1 MTAMFE
7 NRTDAGR
14 QLGAALSQ
22 HQGSQP
28 LVLAIPRGGVEVAY
42 QVAIGLA
49 ADLSLVVVRKLPFPD
64 NPEAGFGA
72 LAEDGSLYFLP
83 GANQRLPPS
92 VILGI
97 VQEQQAEVARRVEVL
112 RGGDPL
118 PELRRRHVILVDDG
132 IAMGSTTQAAVKCC
146 RSLGASRVTV
156 AAPVASPGARTS
168 LEASADEVVVLLCP
182 SFFRAVAEFYRD
194 WYDVPDQE
202 VIGIMADARQSG
214 LLAQEK
220 GDHDERTGHR

>member
-1 MTAMFE
+1 MFQ

-14 QLGAALSQ
+14 QLGVALSQ
-22 HQGSQP
+22 YHATHSI
-28 LVLAIPRGGVEVAY
+28 VLAIPRGGVEVAH
-42 QVAIGLA
+42 QVAKSLKLS
-49 ADLSLVVVRKLPFPD
+49 LSLVVVRKLPFPD

-83 GANQRLPPS
+83 GANQRLPQS
-92 VILGI
+92 VILNT
-97 VQEQQAEVARRVEVL
+97 VQEQQTEVARRVKVL

-118 PELRRRHVILVDDG
+118 PELRQRHVILVDDG

-146 RSLGASRVTV
+146 RGLGARRVTV
-156 AAPVASPGARTS
+156 AAPVASPEARTS

-182 SFFRAVAEFYRD
+182 PFFRAVAEFYRD

-214 LLAQEK
+214 LLAEEK
-220 GDHDERTGHR
+220 GNHDEGPGHR